1 MNRRLLMIA
10 LAVVL
15 ALVGTGAVY
24 TYVKHADTRALAG
37 TKAADV
43 LIVQKRIPTGTSVKD
58 VQAGGYL
65 KADHVPATSA
75 PVGAITAL
83 SSEMSAQVATA
94 DLQPGQIVLKDSFG
108 DFVPTTSGLNIP
120 DGMMAVSFSVQTPAD
135 VAGYVQPKSQIAI
148 FDTFK
153 LVNKDGTPTTKSG
166 ADANKATKLL
176 LARVQVL
183 AVSSAA
189 PKATD
194 KAAGNGTLLVTV
206 ALNQADAERLIHE
219 SESGSM
225 YLALLS
231 QTSKTGPSHGV
242 DNLGLLGPVFP
253 ISTTT
258 TP

>member
-15 ALVGTGAVY
+15 ALIGTGAVY

-65 KADHVPATSA
+65 KADHVPTSSVPA
-75 PVGAITAL
+75 GAINAI
-83 SSEMSAQVATA
+83 SSDMSTQVATA
-94 DLQPGQIVLKDSFG
+94 DLQPGQIVLKESFG
-108 DFVPTTSGLNIP
+108 NLVPTTSGLNIP

-153 LVNKDGTPTTKSG
+153 LVNKDGTPTSKSA

-176 LARVQVL
+176 LPRVQVL
-183 AVSSAA
+183 AVSAAA
-189 PKATD
+189 PKSTD

-231 QTSKTGPSHGV
+231 ETSKTGPARGV

-258 TP
+258 AP